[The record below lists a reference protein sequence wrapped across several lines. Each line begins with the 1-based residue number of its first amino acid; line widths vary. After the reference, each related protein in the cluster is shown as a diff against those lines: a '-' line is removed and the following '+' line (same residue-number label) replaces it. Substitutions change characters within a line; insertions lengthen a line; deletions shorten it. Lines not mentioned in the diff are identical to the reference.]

1 MYHVRLLD
9 MASKTLAKLE
19 KPLVRRIVD
28 RLHWLEENVQE
39 ADLEALTGEL
49 KGMYKLRVGDHRV
62 IYELLHDERLIM
74 VHMIGHRREVYRR
87 R

>member
-1 MYHVRLLD
+1 MYHVRLLEA
-9 MASKTLAKLE
+9 ASKNLAKLE
-19 KPLVRRIVD
+19 RPLVRRIID
-28 RLHWLEENVQE
+28 RLQWLEENVRE
-39 ADLEALTGEL
+39 ADLEALVGEF

-62 IYELLHDERLIM
+62 IYELLHGERLII